1 MTNRVVAVL
10 VLLALRVPAPA
21 LGQDAPPGAIRF
33 ESRMLSLG
41 TSGGEFRRWHV
52 MRAHIDEAHPER
64 SEVDVEVDLKSL
76 DTGIGERDRHLCG
89 ESFFDVEHFPIAVAK
104 LRNVRLDDTGR
115 FTVDVTLE
123 LHGRSATFPMTFSIE
138 DRAARRIR
146 GEVTLRRL
154 DFDIGPQLG
163 WRNTMGIQNDVQV
176 TVEAVVPAGS

>member
-64 SEVDVEVDLKSL
+64 SEVDVEVDLNSL
-76 DTGIGERDRHLCG
+76 DHRRLGGAWPPVRRCLHRLVTARSPSR
-89 ESFFDVEHFPIAVAK
+89 A
-104 LRNVRLDDTGR
+104 RNARLDDADR
-115 FTVDVTLE
+115 STVDVTLE
-123 LHGRSATFPMTFSIE
+123 LHGRTVTFPMTFIVE

-146 GEVTLRRL
+146 GDVRCGGWISTWAPPRMAQHDGNPERRA
-154 DFDIGPQLG
+154 GHGRGRQ
-163 WRNTMGIQNDVQV
+163 
-176 TVEAVVPAGS
+176 VPAGS